1 MNCLEYSHA
10 HAKISRMD
18 TVTLKSEHTFA
29 AIVEAAS
36 EIAATQGI
44 GKLSLGEVAK
54 RLNMSKSGVFS
65 RVGSLEALQN
75 AVLDEFD
82 RRFSAAVFSPAMSL
96 PRGLPR
102 LDAIVEA
109 WIKRTCSVSQ
119 ASSCLYVAGSFEY
132 DDVADPLRERLQDGV
147 KRMRAALRR
156 TILQAIEEG
165 HLRSDTDPE
174 QLVFEI
180 YSIIVGAMHDT
191 RFLHDTH
198 TKERLRNAYARLVS
212 TCRSFH
218 YRG

>member
-1 MNCLEYSHA
+1 ME
-10 HAKISRMD
+10 
-18 TVTLKSEHTFA
+18 TVTAKSEHTFA

-36 EIAATQGI
+36 EMAATQGI

-82 RRFSAAVFSPAMSL
+82 RRFSADVVLPAISL

-109 WIKRTCSVSQ
+109 WIRRVCSMSL
-119 ASSCLYVAGSFEY
+119 SNSCLYVAGSFEY
-132 DDVADPLRERLQDGV
+132 DDVAGPLRERLRDGV
-147 KRMRAALRR
+147 ERMRAALRR
-156 TILQAIEEG
+156 TILQAMEEG
-165 HLRSDTDPE
+165 HLRSDTDPA
-174 QLVFEI
+174 QLIFEI

-191 RFLHDTH
+191 RFLRDTRA
-198 TKERLRNAYARLVS
+198 EARMRNAYARLIS
-212 TCRSFH
+212 TYRSFH
-218 YRG
+218 YSR